1 MAGVGLVK
9 VSERSS
15 IIAASLRAGVRQ
27 SSVRQQPRPAPR
39 SHGSSPLPHTDTLEI
54 RGHIIDSMLFTR
66 ILDQVLEAHGSYEI
80 ERFDVGRTPVDPSY
94 ARLRICT
101 DDPERLEELVQS
113 LMGLG
118 MQRLETGDVTLV
130 PAEMDGV
137 LPDGFYSSTN
147 LETEVRVAGAWV
159 RVDNPEMDCAIV
171 VRDRRARTV
180 PMSDVLKGEQVVVG
194 SQGIRVQPLD
204 RGRSGEVFEFM
215 SSQVSSEKPQGL
227 IVRRVAG
234 AMRATKARGEKIL
247 WVGGPAVVHT
257 GAGPSVVRL
266 IEAGYMDLLFAGNAL
281 ATHDIEGALYGTSLG
296 VNLDEGIGVEHG
308 HEHHIRA
315 LNTIR
320 RCGSIAKAV
329 EQGVLSSGI
338 MHACVVHGV
347 DFVLGGSVRD
357 DGPLPD
363 TVTDV
368 VEAQRQMRS
377 LLGGVGYALMV
388 ASMLHSIATGNLLP
402 ASVPLVCVDI
412 NPATVTKLADR
423 GSAQATGVVT
433 DVGLFLGALA
443 DELAPR

>member
-1 MAGVGLVK
+1 M
-9 VSERSS
+9 SS
-15 IIAASLRAGVRQ
+15 T
-27 SSVRQQPRPAPR
+27 
-39 SHGSSPLPHTDTLEI
+39 PLPHKDTLEI

-80 ERFDVGRTPVDPSY
+80 EQFDVGRTPVDPSY
-94 ARLRICT
+94 ARLAIRT

-118 MQRLETGDVTLV
+118 MQRLETGEATVV

-159 RVDNPEMDCAIV
+159 RVENPEMDCAIV
-171 VRDRRARTV
+171 VRDRQARTV
-180 PMSDVLKGEQVVVG
+180 PMSDVVKGEQVVVG

-215 SSQVSSEKPQGL
+215 
-227 IVRRVAG
+227 
-234 AMRATKARGEKIL
+234 

-257 GAGPSVVRL
+257 GAGPAVVRL
-266 IEAGYMDLLFAGNAL
+266 IEAGYMDVLFAGNAL

-296 VNLDEGIGVEHG
+296 VNLTEGIGVEHG

-329 EQGVLSSGI
+329 EQGVLTSGI
-338 MHACVVHGV
+338 MHACVVGGV

-433 DVGLFLGALA
+433 DTGLFLGALA
-443 DELAPR
+443 DELTPRAS